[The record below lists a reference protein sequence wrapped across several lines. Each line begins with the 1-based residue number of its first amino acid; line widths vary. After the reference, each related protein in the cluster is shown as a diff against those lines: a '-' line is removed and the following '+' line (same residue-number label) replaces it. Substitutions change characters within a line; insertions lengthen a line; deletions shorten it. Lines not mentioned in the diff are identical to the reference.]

1 MFSRIKHCR
10 YLRIQ
15 RVNSNGYDH
24 LKNNYFI
31 HMSYQHMT
39 NEKKEE
45 IKYYE
50 EYKEDCNILSSLRKN
65 DFKHILNDDDKKDIN
80 KLKRKLLKLLKDY
93 HPDMYIKEKNVE
105 RKKKKEEIFI
115 EIYNKYKNIDRDFE
129 QMGFSD
135 IIDES
140 IYEDEDDRNERIE
153 KYKRYSEGKRK
164 DIATKHIEM
173 YIVISI
179 LLTFGLVFSIC
190 VYLPFKGSSYDLE
203 HIYENVEERK
213 DDNVVTCFYNP
224 IMRRYEYLPQ
234 NRNYIPP
241 NPRQLYNFYKNNFP
255 ELPIDEDILKLKHF
269 EMIKLP
275 KNRAKKCR
283 LFYDVKT
290 NELIFLKKK
299 KKDFAAI
306 S

>member
-10 YLRIQ
+10 YLKIQ
-15 RVNSNGYDH
+15 RLNSNGYDH
-24 LKNNYFI
+24 LKKIYFM
-31 HMSYQHMT
+31 HMPYKNIT
-39 NEKKEE
+39 NENKEQ
-45 IKYYE
+45 IKHYE
-50 EYKEDCNILSSLRKN
+50 EYKEDCNILKRLRKN
-65 DFKHILNDDDKKDIN
+65 DFTHILNDDDKKDIN

-93 HPDMYIKEKNVE
+93 HPDMYIKDKNVE

-115 EIYNKYKNIDRDFE
+115 EIYNKYKNIDKDF
-129 QMGFSD
+129 QHMGFSD

-140 IYEDEDDRNERIE
+140 IYEDEDERNERIE

-164 DIATKHIEM
+164 DITTKHVEM

-190 VYLPFKGSSYDLE
+190 VYLPFNGSSYDLE
-203 HIYENVEERK
+203 HIYENIEERK

-224 IMRRYEYLPQ
+224 IMRRYEYLPK
-234 NRNYIPP
+234 NKNYIPP

-255 ELPIDEDILKLKHF
+255 ELPIDKDILKLKHF

-283 LFYDVKT
+283 LFYDMKT